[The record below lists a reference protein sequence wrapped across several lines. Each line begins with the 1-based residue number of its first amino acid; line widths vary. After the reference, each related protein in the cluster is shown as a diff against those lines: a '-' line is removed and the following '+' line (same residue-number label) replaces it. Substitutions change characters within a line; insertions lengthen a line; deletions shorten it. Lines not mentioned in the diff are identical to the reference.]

1 MYQHQKKVT
10 VKALREVNLKRKNEI
25 IQNPQKGSGIKKI
38 KKGKRSGYN
47 K

>member
-1 MYQHQKKVT
+1 M
-10 VKALREVNLKRKNEI
+10 ALREVSKSKTSDHEI
-25 IQNPQKGSGIKKI
+25 ITKILFGSTPQKI

>member
-1 MYQHQKKVT
+1 
-10 VKALREVNLKRKNEI
+10 VKALREVNQIIENEI
-25 IQNPQKGSGIKKI
+25 IQNPQKGSEIKKI